1 MHEHLRNLILI
12 LRFYSFADC
21 KQFLYLTQC
30 YSIHSF
36 LNIRQ
41 RGTIVSCYS
50 LIQTF
55 QNKLI
60 FSLQNCPSNNK
71 KTTTTKQKYN
81 MYMFT
86 AFAKY
91 FAKAPFPLFTASS
104 SFWVWCLPHHSRCL
118 CTLFH
123 SSFSLVSCFWK
134 TSHGM
139 TLPPPFGDGF
149 GQMMRRSWLPSDM
162 MFDIQAKHLSLCF
175 IAPGSFSWSE
185 SPSCA
190 FYWEVVSTLP
200 LYHKGLIGGVQIVV
214 FLEGSSLS
222 TRKAGAQRHLQLLS
236 GTWSSFTPISQTG
249 WSALA
254 RVVVL

>member
-1 MHEHLRNLILI
+1 MNIWETW
-12 LRFYSFADC
+12 FSYSDSTVFSDC

-104 SFWVWCLPHHSRCL
+104 SFWVWCLPHHSPTMSLYFVSFIFLSCFLLLKNIPWYDSATTIRGWFWPDDAAFL
-118 CTLFH
+118 VTFRHDVWHSGQTLESLFH
-123 SSFSLVSCFWK
+123 CPRELLMVWESFMCLLLRSGFHLA
-134 TSHGM
+134 
-139 TLPPPFGDGF
+139 TLP
-149 GQMMRRSWLPSDM
+149 
-162 MFDIQAKHLSLCF
+162 
-175 IAPGSFSWSE
+175 
-185 SPSCA
+185 
-190 FYWEVVSTLP
+190 
-200 LYHKGLIGGVQIVV
+200 
-214 FLEGSSLS
+214 
-222 TRKAGAQRHLQLLS
+222 
-236 GTWSSFTPISQTG
+236 
-249 WSALA
+249 
-254 RVVVL
+254 